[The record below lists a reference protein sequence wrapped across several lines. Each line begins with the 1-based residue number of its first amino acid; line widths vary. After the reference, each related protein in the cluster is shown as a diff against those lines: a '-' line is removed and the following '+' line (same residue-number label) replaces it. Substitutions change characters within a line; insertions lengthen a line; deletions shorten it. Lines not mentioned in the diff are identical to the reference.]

1 LYQFRLQAITNYF
14 GLLPISIGTTL
25 EITALALALS
35 TALGL
40 LLVKARLSRAWPLA
54 VFARAYVEL
63 FRNIPLLVLLYV
75 FFFGFAQVGLHLS
88 NFWATIAALTTNA
101 AAYCTEI
108 FRSGY
113 TTIPEGQREAARSL
127 GLRGFHI
134 ELFVVLPQVVRVIIP
149 AYANQCIGVL
159 IGSSIAA
166 VIGVPELSDW
176 MLATGSE
183 SFRYMEAFLV
193 AAVVYIV
200 LCQVVAAAMATLDR
214 RQRRL
219 LAG

>member
-1 LYQFRLQAITNYF
+1 MYQFRLEAISSYF
-14 GLLPISIGTTL
+14 AALPISIGTTL

-35 TALGL
+35 TPLGL
-40 LLVKARLSRAWPLA
+40 LLAKARMSSVWPLA
-54 VFARAYVEL
+54 LFARAYVEL

-75 FFFGFAQVGLHLS
+75 FFFGFAQAGLHMS
-88 NFWATIAALTTNA
+88 NFVATIAALTTNA

-113 TTIPEGQREAARSL
+113 STIPEGQREAARSL
-127 GLRGFHI
+127 GLRGLHI
-134 ELFVVLPQVVRVIIP
+134 ELFIVLPQVVRVIIP
-149 AYANQCIGVL
+149 AYANQAIGVL

-166 VIGVPELSDW
+166 VIGVGELSDW

-183 SFRYMEAFLV
+183 SFRYMESFLV
-193 AAVVYIV
+193 AAVIYVV
-200 LCQVVAAAMATLDR
+200 LCQAVAAGMAMLDR

-219 LAG
+219 PVG